1 MEILLTVCY
10 KINVDIIFGRNFI
23 RELAKSFKLKL
34 DRARNLLA
42 LGNLKGTFTDWK
54 FTTVTWGISRKRM
67 EINRLVKEHFS
78 TMLIAVFYDFS
89 QL

>member
-42 LGNLKGTFTDWK
+42 LGNLKGTFTD
-54 FTTVTWGISRKRM
+54 
-67 EINRLVKEHFS
+67 
-78 TMLIAVFYDFS
+78 
-89 QL
+89 